1 MIHLVF
7 ISKSADHLDKRKKT
21 SLKTLSET
29 ADYLLIEVNLKLA
42 MISCENQSI
51 CHIC

>member
-7 ISKSADHLDKRKKT
+7 ISKLADHLDIKKS

-29 ADYLLIEVNLKLA
+29 ADLFIN
-42 MISCENQSI
+42 
-51 CHIC
+51 